1 MASGNRVAPPDRCN
15 SSENPR
21 RLDASPLSQ
30 SGHATP
36 RTQVAEARYY
46 PMTESEILREQAR
59 TLRDLAIRPQATP
72 IKELLLHMAE
82 QCERLA
88 QRFEREHC

>member
-1 MASGNRVAPPDRCN
+1 V
-15 SSENPR
+15 R
-21 RLDASPLSQ
+21 RLDVSPLSQ

-46 PMTESEILREQAR
+46 PMTESEMLREQAR
-59 TLRDLAIRPQATP
+59 TLRDLATRTAAADL
-72 IKELLLHMAE
+72 KELLLHMAE

-88 QRFEREHC
+88 LKVEREHC